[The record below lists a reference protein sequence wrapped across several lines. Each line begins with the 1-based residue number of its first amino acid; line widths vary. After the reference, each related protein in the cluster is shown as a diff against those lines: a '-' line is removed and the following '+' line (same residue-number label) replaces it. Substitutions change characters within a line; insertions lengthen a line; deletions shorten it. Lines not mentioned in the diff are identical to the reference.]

1 MAVITKKP
9 RERLI
14 AQSGAR
20 GTREALLA
28 GPSSGCNRFTVKR
41 LSLDTDGITARLT
54 EKAGAVYFVHSGGV
68 TLSHGEG
75 ELDVLEA
82 GDTAVAHPGEVH
94 RLHSNLGKKSMIM
107 VVTPQ

>member
-1 MAVITKKP
+1 MAVITRKP

-14 AQSGAR
+14 ARSGAK

-28 GPSSGCNRFTVKR
+28 GPASGCNRFTVKR
-41 LSLDTDGITARLT
+41 LTLDADGITARLS
-54 EKAGAVYFVHSGGV
+54 EGAGAVYFLHSGAV
-68 TLSHGEG
+68 TMSHGSG

-82 GDTAVAHPGEVH
+82 GDTAVVHPGEVH
-94 RLHSNLGKKSMIM
+94 RLHNTHGGKSTVL